1 MVLGFGVT
9 GEDRVPGVAVSL
21 PGRDSMEG
29 SGGEIETIGLDVRVG
44 EAGSEK
50 DFFLES
56 VEYDLGVNLLCMVQ
70 RFDLGKDG

>member
-1 MVLGFGVT
+1 
-9 GEDRVPGVAVSL
+9 
-21 PGRDSMEG
+21 MEG

-70 RFDLGKDG
+70 GFDLGKDG